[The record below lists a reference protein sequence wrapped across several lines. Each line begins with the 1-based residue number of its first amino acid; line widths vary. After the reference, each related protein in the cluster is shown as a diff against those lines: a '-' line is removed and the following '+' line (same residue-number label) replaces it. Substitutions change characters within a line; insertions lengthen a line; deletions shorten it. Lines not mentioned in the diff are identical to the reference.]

1 MHIAEV
7 VTIAKSLPLLRLNT
21 YKSLILSYS
30 ADYRRIFMKRSSVGS
45 DSSDIHYPAGVQ
57 RYFQINKGYVFHG
70 LHFCFVAKIHFFFYP
85 QATTPKK
92 SFLDYLS
99 HIVILIII
107 SCRKREILPLLRTK
121 RSRENSK
128 TLGS

>member
-1 MHIAEV
+1 MTFKCRFNATCFLFKINRFV
-7 VTIAKSLPLLRLNT
+7 
-21 YKSLILSYS
+21 LIFSKTSNRFVLKICSGGF
-30 ADYRRIFMKRSSVGS
+30 ADYI
-45 DSSDIHYPAGVQ
+45 
-57 RYFQINKGYVFHG
+57 
-70 LHFCFVAKIHFFFYP
+70 FFYP

-107 SCRKREILPLLRTK
+107 SCRKREIRPLLRTK

>member
-1 MHIAEV
+1 MPANIRYLMQKKQQ
-7 VTIAKSLPLLRLNT
+7 IIKG
-21 YKSLILSYS
+21 
-30 ADYRRIFMKRSSVGS
+30 IFMKRSSVGS

-57 RYFQINKGYVFHG
+57 RYFQVKTGYVCHG
-70 LHFCFVAKIHFFFYP
+70 LHFCFVARIHFFFYP

-107 SCRKREILPLLRTK
+107 SCRIREILPLLRTK